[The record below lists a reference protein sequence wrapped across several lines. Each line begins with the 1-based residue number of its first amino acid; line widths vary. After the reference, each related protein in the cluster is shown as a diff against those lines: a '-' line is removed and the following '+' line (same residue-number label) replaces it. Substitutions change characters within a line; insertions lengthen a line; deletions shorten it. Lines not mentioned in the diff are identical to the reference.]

1 MTERRLYFV
10 VIALCLAAVAVMVA
24 AVRQDQ
30 ARSWRWYQAE
40 FARRTEADLP
50 ARLGEATDERL
61 RADLLA
67 AADRVAAQD
76 VALRQL
82 YVPELGQVSRC
93 VSCHVAATEPL
104 AARTQFPWKRHPEP
118 YLEAHW
124 HPFEQYGCVVCHGG
138 NGRATEAV
146 AAHGEEGVGV
156 MPRRKDE
163 FAQAACGRCHR
174 ADEIDG
180 APAWNRGRYLV
191 QDRGCAG
198 CHDFQDAIAAAS
210 IGPTLAGLG
219 SKTSESWL
227 TAWLVQPEAFRPQTR
242 MPRPRLD
249 AREAAAV
256 ARVLAARRLPN
267 VEAVAERMTTTRT
280 DASRFERRGREWVE
294 GAAGCT
300 TCHDWPRLKRRG
312 FHPVSGWRMI
322 GPDLGRSGEKLT
334 VPYVAAL
341 LDDPQ
346 SVMPGTVM
354 PRYACAEPDR
364 LGAAAYV
371 VGLGAPRQR
380 SARTVEAPPAEP
392 SAEDRALASDAM
404 SRLGCAACHD
414 AASTAHARIGPA
426 LADVADR
433 RYWQLQW
440 SAADVSPDQRHL
452 QRYLE
457 WKLEGSPQIDRAE
470 ASPGV
475 PMRMPEYRLSQHER
489 RSVVAYLLSRTQ
501 TPMPE
506 KFIVEA
512 PAAVAWTLDGPF
524 GDVNRTRRCT
534 SCHRLGGQGG
544 RAAPALDGTGSKFSP
559 EGLRRYLAAPW
570 PVDVAE
576 QARMPHLGLTPQ
588 ELNAVTRFLAEMAT
602 DRAVRDRAADAAGL
616 TDKEMVRGES
626 LFRGAADTA
635 TGRPVGCIACHR
647 AAAIPGGLVGP
658 TLGEWPSRLSAAWV
672 YTRLRAAGPLAAD
685 SRMPAPSLGHADARA
700 LAAFLVGADVAA
712 GDDAADA
719 PGNGGEHD

>member
-10 VIALCLAAVAVMVA
+10 VIALCLAAVVVIGV
-24 AVRQDQ
+24 AVRQEQ
-30 ARSWRWYQAE
+30 SRSWRWYQAE
-40 FARRTEADLP
+40 FVRRTEADMP
-50 ARLGEATDERL
+50 ARLAVATDDRL
-61 RADLLA
+61 RADLRA
-67 AADRVAAQD
+67 AAGRVAAQG

-93 VSCHVAATEPL
+93 VSCHVATTEPL
-104 AARTQFPWKRHPEP
+104 MARTQFPWKRHPEP

-138 NGRATEAV
+138 NGRATETV

-174 ADEIDG
+174 AAEIDG

-191 QDRGCAG
+191 EDRGCAG
-198 CHDFQDAIAAAS
+198 CHDFQNAIPAER
-210 IGPTLAGLG
+210 IGPTLDGLG

-227 TAWLVQPEAFRPQTR
+227 TAWLVKPEVFRPQPR

-249 AREAAAV
+249 AREAAAI
-256 ARVLAARRLPN
+256 ARVLAARRSPQ
-267 VEAVAERMTTTRT
+267 VEAVATSLAAART

-322 GPDLGRSGEKLT
+322 GPDLGRSGEKLN

-341 LDDPQ
+341 LSDPQ
-346 SVMPGTVM
+346 SIMPGTVM
-354 PRYACAEPDR
+354 PQYTCAEADR

-371 VGLGAPRQR
+371 VGLGVSQQR
-380 SARTVEAPPAEP
+380 SGRTVELPPAEP
-392 SAEDRALASDAM
+392 SQEDKALASAAM
-404 SRLGCAACHD
+404 IRLGCSACHD
-414 AASTAHARIGPA
+414 GAPSTQARIGPA

-440 SAADVSPDQRHL
+440 SAAAVPPEQRHL

-457 WKLEGSPQIDRAE
+457 WKLEGSPQVEGAE
-470 ASPGV
+470 ASRSV
-475 PMRMPEYRLSQHER
+475 RMRMPEYRLSQHER
-489 RSVVAYLLSRTQ
+489 RSVVAYLLSRSQ
-501 TPMPE
+501 MPMPE

-512 PAAVAWTLDGPF
+512 PSAAFWPQDGSF
-524 GDVNRTRRCT
+524 ADVNRTRRCT

-544 RAAPALDGTGSKFSP
+544 GSGPGRRRRQVLVRRVASVSGGTVADRCGRAGAHAT
-559 EGLRRYLAAPW
+559 
-570 PVDVAE
+570 
-576 QARMPHLGLTPQ
+576 
-588 ELNAVTRFLAEMAT
+588 TRP
-602 DRAVRDRAADAAGL
+602 DAAGAQHGNVL
-616 TDKEMVRGES
+616 PGGNGSRSRRARSRRGC
-626 LFRGAADTA
+626 RGIDRQGGGARRVPVPRRSGRS
-635 TGRPVGCIACHR
+635 GRPRSRLHRLPPHGGHPRRVGR
-647 AAAIPGGLVGP
+647 AEARRTTVTAHDGVDLYEASGRRTDGCRLTHARARARSRRRTRSGGLHRG
-658 TLGEWPSRLSAAWV
+658 GGSR
-672 YTRLRAAGPLAAD
+672 R
-685 SRMPAPSLGHADARA
+685 
-700 LAAFLVGADVAA
+700 
-712 GDDAADA
+712 
-719 PGNGGEHD
+719 PGRCCQCPGKRRRI